1 MLMPFPAALIRHARL
16 QKNWSQEGLC
26 AGICAVSYLSK
37 IEQGKV
43 MPSPEILRALLGRL
57 DVSWHDGAE
66 AEQAAHLASGLYEA
80 LLSLD
85 GDTLTQLTATLHKNP
100 DGFLN
105 GPSMLDLLLL
115 ARLAG
120 GVLPHASAPLS
131 TFENCFTTRQRALW
145 LIGERRAPEA
155 ITLLPVSYTYLSAG
169 EHTYS
174 RGEYTHAAEL
184 LLHACAL
191 AAEEGRSRVMLQARL
206 LLGNCYSDQGDFA
219 EMNRHYRIAARLAH
233 DLADPEAQET
243 IAYNQASTS
252 IELGDYAGAYAYFQS
267 LTDPNALSLHKLAIC
282 LEKLGRPQEALAALD
297 RAHDAP
303 QEHPNH
309 EWIDRMCELVRYRLT
324 HPDYL
329 RDAAYGRLLTDCFA
343 RMRRELPKG
352 FAGFHLPWLE
362 EWHIANRQY
371 KQAYELVKDFSFKS
385 RISSL

>member
-1 MLMPFPAALIRHARL
+1 MPMPFPAALIRYARL

-43 MPSPEILRALLGRL
+43 TPSPEILRALLGRL
-57 DVSWHDGAE
+57 NLSWHDGAE
-66 AEQAAHLASGLYEA
+66 AEQAAHLASELYEA

-85 GDTLTQLTATLHKNP
+85 GDTVTQLTATLHKNP
-100 DGFLN
+100 EAFLN

-120 GVLPHASAPLS
+120 GVPPHASTPLS
-131 TFENCFTTRQRALW
+131 AFENCFSTRQRALW
-145 LIGERRAPEA
+145 LIGEQRAPEA
-155 ITLLPVSYTYLSAG
+155 IALLPVSYTYLAAG
-169 EHTYS
+169 EHTYFH
-174 RGEYTHAAEL
+174 GQYTHAAEL

-191 AAEEGRSRVMLQARL
+191 AAEEGRSRVMMQARM
-206 LLGNCYSDQGDFA
+206 LLGNCYSDQGDFV
-219 EMNRHYRIAARLAH
+219 EMNRHYRVAARLAR
-233 DLADPEAQET
+233 DLGDPEVQET

-267 LTDPNALSLHKLAIC
+267 LADPNALSLHKLAIC

-297 RAHDAP
+297 RARDALQSYP
-303 QEHPNH
+303 SQ

-324 HPDYL
+324 HPGYL
-329 RDAAYGRLLTDCFA
+329 HDAAYGRLLTDCFA

-371 KQAYELVKDFSFKS
+371 KQAYELIQEFSLK
-385 RISSL
+385 RDISAI